1 VHQVAKLQQSHDTLL
16 SFDRRK
22 RIVEIVNRKKSVT
35 VDALVDA
42 FPVSRMTVS
51 RDLERLEAEGLLR
64 RVRGGAVSLSHIV
77 VAPPMSRSARALTEE
92 QKCIGREAAR
102 RVSNGDFLILESG
115 STCLA
120 LAENLA
126 EKDNLKIATASPMI
140 AMRLAEIVEQY
151 GRRFEIMLAGGIL
164 NAYKNFV
171 MGPTAVE
178 MFERLKVDFAFS
190 SVTAIDAEAGITAD
204 EVTESAVSRVVLEQC
219 GKKTIGLVA
228 SSKFNKASFYKVA
241 DVNAFDEIITD
252 RGLDRQT
259 RKLFEE
265 KGVRICVC
273 GQELRTVRSAER

>member
-1 VHQVAKLQQSHDTLL
+1 MARLQENREDTLL

-22 RIVEIVNRKKSVT
+22 RILEIVNRKKSVT
-35 VDALVDA
+35 VDSLADA

-51 RDLERLEAEGLLR
+51 RDLERLEAEGLLK
-64 RVRGGAVSLSHIV
+64 RVRGGAVSLTHIV
-77 VAPPMSRSARALTEE
+77 VAPPMSRSARALSEG
-92 QKCIGREAAR
+92 QRCIGREAAR
-102 RVSNGDFLILESG
+102 RVSNGDFLIIESG

-120 LAENLA
+120 LAENLV

-151 GRRFEIMLAGGIL
+151 GRKFEIMLAGGIL

-178 MFERLKVDFAFS
+178 MFERLNVDIAFS

-204 EVTESAVSRVVLEQC
+204 EVTESAVSRVILERC
-219 GKKTIGLVA
+219 GKTTIGLVA
-228 SSKFNKASFYKVA
+228 STKFNNASFYKVA
-241 DVNAFDEIITD
+241 EVTVFDEIITD
-252 RGLDRQT
+252 RGLDRRT

-265 KGVRICVC
+265 KGVSITAC
-273 GQELRTVRSAER
+273 

>member
-1 VHQVAKLQQSHDTLL
+1 
-16 SFDRRK
+16 
-22 RIVEIVNRKKSVT
+22 
-35 VDALVDA
+35 
-42 FPVSRMTVS
+42 
-51 RDLERLEAEGLLR
+51 
-64 RVRGGAVSLSHIV
+64 V
-77 VAPPMSRSARALTEE
+77 VLMCMGRA
-92 QKCIGREAAR
+92 AAR